1 MSVDIARLHVD
12 WTLDAQPETEPQ
24 RRLDALVTDLRE
36 QALED
41 TLSSTD
47 DGPELTCL
55 RSVMVPA
62 VTVRWATADR
72 ELVET
77 WAGAIG
83 RAVAAARGGRDPE
96 TVVRY
101 PTRAAA
107 FADVV
112 VSLLQGDL
120 SRSWAWDLL
129 GVGPGAPRVGCTHPR
144 PAEAF
149 GAAGTEGRLPGADA
163 APVPGRGAAEV
174 VAAVAALAGEAPEAI
189 LPLVVTLA
197 RRHLLAS
204 FADALGG
211 PGLIALVTRAGGPAT
226 TADPPPAR
234 GRDVTGHR
242 TDTPASSAVFA
253 LVRLVQDRSAVLA
266 AARASGLVVGPS
278 NQPGAPG
285 NGRTRAVGPAQA
297 PAPVSH
303 GENVPS
309 TPDPRIEPTRARA
322 PRADAAVAQAL
333 VTFALLEVEPA
344 YAGQPL
350 GRAAAQMLCDGPAQP
365 SPASGANPAAAPRR
379 AGDRTAPRFEAPTPP
394 ARVASGAG
402 PPAAGAEPAT
412 PGPQTPPTPIA
423 GGPAGSTAWG
433 GLLFLLRLAG
443 EAGLP
448 DRVVTDPG
456 RFEVGL
462 RGVLHRLGAE
472 LISLAAP
479 DVGPVNPKD
488 PALLAFCGLTTE
500 AGPPKAA
507 ADGRTG
513 DWLDAELG
521 RVLVLLREC
530 LEGAPVAESSDQRL
544 LLTVLRRRARVS
556 VESGWVDVELDLDE
570 VSTAVR
576 RAGLDLDPGHLPWL
590 GVVVRFRYV

>member
-1 MSVDIARLHVD
+1 VSVDIARLHVD
-12 WTLDAQPETEPQ
+12 WTLDAQPGAEPQ
-24 RRLDALVTDLRE
+24 RRLDTLVTDLRE

-41 TLSSTD
+41 ALSSTD
-47 DGPELTCL
+47 DGPGLTCL
-55 RSVMVPA
+55 RAVVVPA
-62 VTVRWATADR
+62 VTVRWAAADR
-72 ELVET
+72 ELVDT

-83 RAVAAARGGRDPE
+83 RAVAAASRSRDPE

-107 FADVV
+107 LADVV

-129 GVGPGAPRVGCTHPR
+129 GVGPGARRVGRSHPR

-149 GAAGTEGRLPGADA
+149 GAASTEARLPGADA
-163 APVPGRGAAEV
+163 TPVPGRGAAGV
-174 VAAVAALAGEAPEAI
+174 VAAVAALAEEAPEAV

-204 FADALGG
+204 FAGALGG
-211 PGLIALVTRAGGPAT
+211 PGLIALVTRAGGPAAS
-226 TADPPPAR
+226 ADPPTTAR
-234 GRDVTGHR
+234 GRDDMGHR
-242 TDTPASSAVFA
+242 TDAPAATAVLA
-253 LVRLVQDRSAVLA
+253 LVRMVQDRSAVLA
-266 AARASGLVVGPS
+266 AARASGLVTGAS
-278 NQPGAPG
+278 NQPGAPD
-285 NGRTRAVGPAQA
+285 NGRTRAAGPAQA
-297 PAPVSH
+297 PVTS

-309 TPDPRIEPTRARA
+309 APDPRTEPPGART
-322 PRADAAVAQAL
+322 PPADATVAQAL
-333 VTFALLEVEPA
+333 AAFALLEVEPA
-344 YAGQPL
+344 YAAQPL
-350 GRAAAQMLCDGPAQP
+350 GRAAARMLCHGPAQP
-365 SPASGANPAAAPRR
+365 SLASGANPAAAPRR
-379 AGDRTAPRFEAPTPP
+379 AGDREGPPAQTPTPP
-394 ARVASGAG
+394 AQVASGAG
-402 PPAAGAEPAT
+402 PPAAEAEPVT

-443 EAGLP
+443 ETGLP
-448 DRVVTDPG
+448 DRVIADPG
-456 RFEVGL
+456 RFGVGL

-479 DVGPVNPKD
+479 DVGPVNPQD
-488 PALLAFCGLTTE
+488 PALLAFCGLATE
-500 AGPPKAA
+500 AGPPEAA
-507 ADGRTG
+507 ADGRV

-521 RVLVLLREC
+521 RVLGLLREC

-556 VESGWVDVELDLDE
+556 VEPGWVDVELDLDE